1 MDLPPNGLLKATIS
15 VAYMGLDKFEAY
27 IEDERARFEVQG
39 VAVAVVQGDD
49 ELLNAGFGFADV
61 ENERAM
67 SADTVLA
74 IGSSTKAFT
83 VTALGTLVDEGLLDW
98 DKPVREYLPGF
109 RMHDPA
115 ATEHL
120 TVRDMMSHRSGLPR
134 HDFLWYGNQDLT
146 RADVVEKLRHL
157 EPSKTFRE
165 VWQYN
170 NLMYI
175 TAGHLIEVLSGETW
189 EQRVQRCIFDKLGM
203 ANSTFTFEAAR
214 ASGQLATPYAKIDEK
229 VIAIPHRD
237 LDLAGPAGSINA
249 TVGDLARWCEVNVNG
264 GTRAGVEI
272 VSEPTIKQIHAPTMV
287 MPEGP
292 QFFDE
297 TYSGGYAMG
306 WFLEN
311 YRGTKVV
318 HHGGNID
325 GFTALVT
332 FAPKE
337 KIGVAVLA
345 NMNATQLPTV
355 LAYRAFDELLGLDPL
370 PWGERYHNLMET
382 MLGGAKEAKEI
393 RKSKAATAPPSHPL
407 ADYVGEY
414 THPGYPPITISLSS
428 DGKELVPYYNGLDLT
443 SGHVHYDVWEFTYT
457 TFEADFQVSFLT
469 STDGEIEALRIKL
482 EAALPPI
489 EFKRQADKSLA
500 DPAKLAAFEGSYAL
514 GPITVKVELKGSD
527 LQASVAGQPPGK
539 LVPHK
544 ERVFKVEG
552 GAEGMSI
559 EFEVDDAGKA
569 ARAIIQPAGVFE
581 RVPDEG

>member
-1 MDLPPNGLLKATIS
+1 MCLPPNGLFRLTIS
-15 VAYMGLDKFEAY
+15 VAAMGLDKFEAY

-49 ELLNAGFGFADV
+49 EVLNAGFGFADV
-61 ENERAM
+61 ESNRKM

-83 VTALGTLVDEGLLDW
+83 VTALGTMVDEGLLDW

-109 RMHDPA
+109 RMHDA
-115 ATEHL
+115 FATEHL
-120 TVRDMMSHRSGLPR
+120 SVRDMLSHRSGLPR
-134 HDFLWYGNQDLT
+134 HEFLWYGNNDLT
-146 RADVVEKLRHL
+146 RAEVVEKLRHL
-157 EPSKTFRE
+157 EPNKTFRE

-175 TAGHLIEVLSGETW
+175 TAGHLIEVLTGETW

-203 ANSTFTFEAAR
+203 ANSSFTFDAAR
-214 ASGQLATPYAKIDEK
+214 ASGKLATPYAKLEDK
-229 VIAIPHRD
+229 VVPIPHRD

-264 GTRAGVEI
+264 GTRAGVE
-272 VSEPTIKQIHAPTMV
+272 VVTAPTLKQIHAPTMV

-297 TYSGGYAMG
+297 TYDGGYAMG

-318 HHGGNID
+318 HHGGNVD

-345 NMNATQLPTV
+345 NMNGTQLPTV

-370 PWGERYHNLMET
+370 PWGERYHTLMQT
-382 MLGGAKEAKEI
+382 MQGGMKQAKEI
-393 RKSKAATAPPSHPL
+393 RKSKAATAPPSHPV

-414 THPGYPPITISLSS
+414 THEAYPSIKLSLSD
-428 DGKELVPYYNGLDLT
+428 DGTELVPYYNGLDLT
-443 SGHVHYDVWEFTYT
+443 MRHVHYDVWEITYP
-457 TFEADFQVSFLT
+457 TFEADFAVSFLT
-469 STDGEIEALRIKL
+469 NYEGDVEGLRIKI
-482 EAALPPI
+482 ETTLPPI
-489 EFKRQADKSLA
+489 EFKRAADKSLA
-500 DPAKLAAFEGSYAL
+500 DPAKLAAFQGSYAL
-514 GPITVKVELKGSD
+514 GPMVVKVELRDTD
-527 LQASVAGQPPGK
+527 LQASMAGQPPGK
-539 LVPHK
+539 LLPYK

-552 GAEGMSI
+552 GGDTTI
-559 EFEVDDAGKA
+559 EFELDDTGKA

>member
-1 MDLPPNGLLKATIS
+1 
-15 VAYMGLDKFEAY
+15 MGLDKFEAY

-39 VAVAVVQGDD
+39 VAVAVIHGDE

-61 ENERAM
+61 ETDRPM

-109 RMHDPA
+109 RMHDPF

-120 TVRDMMSHRSGLPR
+120 CVRDMLSHRSGLPR
-134 HDFLWYGNQDLT
+134 HEFLWYGNNDLT
-146 RADVVEKLRHL
+146 RAEVVEKLRHL
-157 EPSKTFRE
+157 EPNKTFRE

-175 TAGHLIEVLSGETW
+175 TAGHLIEVLTGETW

-203 ANSTFTFEAAR
+203 SNSSFTFDAAR
-214 ASGQLATPYAKIDEK
+214 ASGKLATPYAKLDEK
-229 VIAIPHRD
+229 VVPIPHRD

-249 TVGDLARWCEVNVNG
+249 TVGDLARWLEANVNG

-272 VSEPTIKQIHAPTMV
+272 VSAPTIKQIHAPTMV

-311 YRGTKVV
+311 YRGTKLV
-318 HHGGNID
+318 HHGGNVD

-337 KIGVAVLA
+337 KIGVAILA
-345 NMNATQLPTV
+345 NMNATTLPTV
-355 LAYRAFDELLGLDPL
+355 LAYRAFDELLGLDPI
-370 PWGERYHNLMET
+370 PWGERYHNLQQT
-382 MLGGAKEAKEI
+382 MMGGAKQAKEI
-393 RKSKAATAPPSHPL
+393 RKSQAGAAPPSHPL

-414 THPGYPPITISLSS
+414 TQDAYPTIKLSLSA
-428 DGKELVPYYNGLDLT
+428 DGQELVPHYNGLDLT
-443 SGHVHYDVWEFTYT
+443 MAHVHYDVWEITYP
-457 TFEADFQVSFLT
+457 TFEADFAVSFLT
-469 STDGEIEALRIKL
+469 SYDGGVEGLRIKL
-482 EAALPPI
+482 EATLPPI
-489 EFKRQADKSLA
+489 EFKKQADRSLA
-500 DPAKLAAFEGSYAL
+500 DPAKLAAFQGSYAL
-514 GPITVKVELKGSD
+514 GPMVVSIELRD
-527 LQASVAGQPPGK
+527 NELQASMAGQPPGK
-539 LVPHK
+539 LLPYK
-544 ERVFKVEG
+544 ERTFKVEG
-552 GAEGMSI
+552 GGDTTI
-559 EFEVDDAGKA
+559 EFELDDSGKA

>member
-1 MDLPPNGLLKATIS
+1 
-15 VAYMGLDKFEAY
+15 MGLDKFEAY

-39 VAVAVVQGDD
+39 VAVAVIHGDE
-49 ELLNAGFGFADV
+49 ELLNSGFGFADA
-61 ENERAM
+61 ESHRKMTAE
-67 SADTVLA
+67 TVLA

-109 RMHDPA
+109 RMHDPV

-120 TVRDMMSHRSGLPR
+120 TARDMMGHRSGLPR
-134 HDFLWYGNQDLT
+134 HDFLWYGNNDLT
-146 RADVVEKLRHL
+146 RAQVVEKLRHL
-157 EPSKTFRE
+157 EPSKSFRE
-165 VWQYN
+165 LWQYN

-175 TAGHLIEVLSGETW
+175 TGGHLIEVLSGETW

-203 ANSTFTFEAAR
+203 VNSTFTFEAAR
-214 ASGQLATPYAKIDEK
+214 ASGNLATPYAKLDDK
-229 VIAIPHRD
+229 VVPIPHRD

-249 TVGDLARWCEVNVNG
+249 TVGDLARWLECNVNG
-264 GTRAGVEI
+264 GTRAGVQ
-272 VSEPTIKQIHAPTMV
+272 VVTEPTLKQIHTPTMV

-292 QFFDE
+292 QYFDE

-306 WFLEN
+306 WFLQN

-345 NMNATQLPTV
+345 NMNGTSLPMV

-370 PWGERYHNLMET
+370 PWGERYHTLLQT
-382 MLGGAKEAKEI
+382 MQGGAKQAKEI
-393 RKSKAATAPPSHPL
+393 RKSKAAEASPSHRL
-407 ADYVGEY
+407 TDYVGEY
-414 THPGYPPITISLSS
+414 THGGYPPIKIALSA

-443 SGHVHYDVWEFTYT
+443 MAHVHYDVWEITYV
-457 TFEADFQVSFLT
+457 TFDADFQVSFLT
-469 STDGEIEALRIKL
+469 GADGEIDSLRIKL
-482 EAALPPI
+482 EAAIAPI
-489 EFKRQADKSLA
+489 EFKRQADRSLA

-514 GPITVKVELKGSD
+514 GPMVVKVELRETE
-527 LQASVAGQPPGK
+527 LQASMAGQPPGK
-539 LVPHK
+539 LLPHK
-544 ERVFKVEG
+544 ERTFKIEG
-552 GAEGMSI
+552 GADTTV
-559 EFEVDDAGKA
+559 EFEVDDSGKA
-569 ARAIIQPAGVFE
+569 VRAIIQPAGVFE
-581 RVPDEG
+581 RVPDEN

>member
-1 MDLPPNGLLKATIS
+1 MA
-15 VAYMGLDKFEAY
+15 LDKFEAY
-27 IEDERARFEVQG
+27 VEDERARFEVQG
-39 VAVAVVQGDD
+39 VAVAVIQGDD
-49 ELLNAGFGFADV
+49 ELVNKGFGFADV
-61 ENERAM
+61 ENSREM

-109 RMHDPA
+109 RMHDPV

-120 TVRDMMSHRSGLPR
+120 TARDMMSHRSGLPR

-146 RADVVEKLRHL
+146 RAEVVEKLRHL
-157 EPSKTFRE
+157 EPSKSFRE

-175 TAGHLIEVLSGETW
+175 TAGHLIEVLTGETW

-203 ANSTFTFEAAR
+203 TSSFFTFAAAR
-214 ASGQLATPYAKIDEK
+214 ASGKIATPYAKIDEK
-229 VIAIPHRD
+229 VVAIPHRD

-249 TVGDLARWCEVNVNG
+249 TVGDLARWLECNVNG
-264 GTRAGVEI
+264 GKRAGVEI
-272 VSEPTIKQIHAPTMV
+272 VSEPTLKQIHAPTMV

-332 FAPKE
+332 FAPQE

-370 PWGERYHNLMET
+370 PWGERYHTLMQT
-382 MLGGAKEAKEI
+382 MQGGMKQAKEI
-393 RKSKAATAPPSHPL
+393 RKSKAAAALPSHPL
-407 ADYVGEY
+407 EDYVGEY
-414 THPGYPPITISLSS
+414 THEGYPPITISLSP
-428 DGKELVPYYNGLDLT
+428 DGQELVPHYNGLDLT
-443 SGHVHYDVWEFTYT
+443 SAHVHYDVWEFTYV
-457 TFEADFQVSFLT
+457 TFEADFEVSFLT
-469 STDGEIEALRIKL
+469 GGDGEINALRIKI

-514 GPITVKVELKGSD
+514 GPMVVKVELRETE
-527 LQASVAGQPPGK
+527 LQASMAGQPPGK
-539 LVPHK
+539 LIPHK

-552 GAEGMSI
+552 GGDTTI
-559 EFEVDDAGKA
+559 EFELDEHGKA
-569 ARAIIQPAGVFE
+569 ARAVIQPAGVFE